1 MSVVD
6 TDAASRL
13 AGSRRVVP
21 ARWMRAFVATATLVV
36 AMPTAAADPSA
47 ADPSD
52 VDATVGN
59 DAPQQSRYTVVVD
72 APGPLKTLV
81 EGNLSLIR
89 WRDADGRHGRIDA
102 DQLRRLFDQGKDEIA
117 RLVATQGY
125 YAPTIDAELTEDG
138 DHWVARYRIAPN
150 AATTVET
157 VDLQFVGPVKDAP
170 ADQPPDLK
178 ALRDGWTL
186 SIGDVFLQA
195 DWETNKRRLLQ
206 GFLIRTYPFA
216 TMTRSEATVDVRT
229 SKAKL
234 TVVIASGP
242 AVRFGPL
249 QINGLSRYPNETVRN
264 LDPMDLGELYSQQKL
279 FDFQQKLAS
288 SGYFSRAEV
297 SVNTEAD
304 PGSDPRSPFVAPKAA
319 DGQTPEATPATAD
332 APPSPL
338 PREVTLPVRV
348 VVEENKSKQVSVGL
362 GVASNT
368 GPHAS
373 LSYNVIDFLGGA
385 KQLRTNLAFDQL
397 NQTVGAD
404 LIFPTTP
411 RGDRYSISSAITRTD
426 VQNEITRGATLSG
439 KRVWGPSET
448 ERFSSVDYTIENKS
462 LSGVPETQAQTLGV
476 THGVTLR
483 RTDNLLAPTT
493 GYLLTAQAGAG
504 IRLTNG
510 KPYARV
516 YGKGIRYVALGDND
530 TLIGRIEIG
539 AVAGGDTISLPSTL
553 LFRAGGDGSVRG
565 YGYQSLGV
573 RQQDAVVG
581 GRYVTTGSIEVDH
594 WLAPRWPQWGVAA
607 FVDAGNA
614 GNQFANLKPVE
625 GYGIGGRW
633 RSPVGTLDLDV
644 ARGIQNGSVRIHF
657 SLGVT
662 F

>member
-1 MSVVD
+1 VSSSAGIGR
-6 TDAASRL
+6 AAR
-13 AGSRRVVP
+13 AGLRV
-21 ARWMRAFVATATLVV
+21 RAFVATLLALGCLLATGVV
-36 AMPTAAADPSA
+36 GAA
-47 ADPSD
+47 SD
-52 VDATVGN
+52 QA
-59 DAPQQSRYTVVVD
+59 RYEVTVD
-72 APGPLKTLV
+72 APGTLKALV

-89 WRDADGRHGRIDA
+89 WRDADGRRGRIDA
-102 DQLRRLFDQGKDEIA
+102 DQLRRLFDQGRDEIA
-117 RLVATQGY
+117 RLVATEGY
-125 YAPTIDAELTEDG
+125 YTPTIDAELTEDG
-138 DHWVARYRIAPN
+138 DHWVAHYRIEPN
-150 AATTVET
+150 AVTRVES

-170 ADQPPDLK
+170 ADRPPDVK
-178 ALRDGWTL
+178 ALQDGWTL
-186 SIGDVFLQA
+186 GAGDVFLQA
-195 DWETNKRRLLQ
+195 DWEANKRKLLQ

-234 TVVIASGP
+234 VVVIASGP

-249 QINGLSRYPNETVRN
+249 QVTGLQRYPNETVRN

-288 SGYFSRAEV
+288 SGYFARTEV

-304 PGSDPRSPFVAPKAA
+304 PGTDPRSPFVAPKAA
-319 DGQTPEATPATAD
+319 DGETPATPATAD
-332 APPSPL
+332 APETPL

-348 VVEENKSKQVSVGL
+348 FVEENKSKQISVGL

-373 LSYNVIDFLGGA
+373 LSYNIINFLGGA

-404 LIFPTTP
+404 LVFPTTP
-411 RGDRYSISSAITRTD
+411 RGDRYSISSAITRTN
-426 VQNEITRGATLSG
+426 VQNEITRGATVSG
-439 KRVWGPSET
+439 KRVWGPETT
-448 ERFSSVDYTIENKS
+448 ERFSSIDYTIENKT
-462 LSGVPETQAQTLGV
+462 LSDVPETQAQVLGV

-493 GYLLTAQAGAG
+493 GYMVTAQAGAG

-510 KPYARV
+510 KPYGRV
-516 YGKGIRYVALGDND
+516 YGKGIRYLPLGENN
-530 TLIGRIEIG
+530 TIIGRVEIG

-573 RQQDAVVG
+573 RQEGAVVG
-581 GRYVTTGSIEVDH
+581 GRYIATGSLEIDH

-614 GNQFANLKPVE
+614 GNQFANLSPVE
-625 GYGIGGRW
+625 GYGVGGRW

-644 ARGIQNGSVRIHF
+644 ARGVQNGTIRLHF